1 MKLFYRL
8 VNKQRGKLKHC
19 VNVLSVDD
27 KVYKSV
33 NEILTAWRRHFGAL
47 ATSTDHQ
54 EFEEEYRQLVASEML
69 DIMDICSS
77 LPTQDSG
84 DCVSEQQVREAMES
98 MNRGKAA
105 DIHGVTVEYF
115 LHGGNA
121 LLQKV
126 TEIINSV
133 FRFGRVTEALTIG
146 SLTPVFKN
154 KGLAQMPRITEGLQ
168 FYRPSQRSL
177 KRCCETEFNH

>member
-1 MKLFYRL
+1 
-8 VNKQRGKLKHC
+8 
-19 VNVLSVDD
+19 
-27 KVYKSV
+27 
-33 NEILTAWRRHFGAL
+33 
-47 ATSTDHQ
+47 
-54 EFEEEYRQLVASEML
+54 ML

-77 LPTQDSG
+77 LPAQESG
-84 DCVSEQQVREAMES
+84 DCVSEQQVREAVES

-105 DIHGVTVEYF
+105 DIHGVTIDHF

-154 KGLAQMPRITEGLQ
+154 KGLSTDAKNYRGIT
-168 FYRPSQRSL
+168 FYRPSPRSL